1 MISKDVDVLSTRSA
15 VTGHAPGRGWRLCR
29 PPGAPGKAGRHKK
42 AENMTKTILAYL
54 LIALWAVPA
63 QGADLV
69 DAVQKKYESLS
80 GFKAEFTQDLKN
92 SASGEGESRSGTIAF
107 KKPSL
112 VRWETVKPE
121 KELLVVGKDAVWDYF
136 EDDREAYRYPVEE
149 VINSK
154 TMLKFLTGKAN
165 LREDFH
171 VFEEADAEAAGL
183 VRFKLVPKEPE
194 PGLVMASVW
203 VDPGTQ
209 MIMRLSIQ
217 DFYANTN
224 DLSLKNLTVEAGL
237 PDSLFSFTP
246 PPGVAVHD
254 NTGADGRNLSK

>member
-1 MISKDVDVLSTRSA
+1 MK
-15 VTGHAPGRGWRLCR
+15 
-29 PPGAPGKAGRHKK
+29 
-42 AENMTKTILAYL
+42 KTILACL
-54 LIALWAVPA
+54 LVAVWAVPA
-63 QGADLV
+63 RGADLV

-80 GFKAEFTQDLKN
+80 GFKTEFTQDLKN
-92 SASGEGESRSGTIAF
+92 SASGEGEMRSGSITF
-107 KKPSL
+107 KKPNL

-121 KELLVVGKDAVWDYF
+121 KELLLVGKEAVWDYF
-136 EDDREAYRYPVEE
+136 EDDREAFRYPVEE
-149 VINSK
+149 IINSK

-171 VFEEADAEAAGL
+171 VFEEPDAAEAGL

-194 PGLVMASVW
+194 PGLVMAHVW
-203 VDPGTQ
+203 VDPATQ

-224 DLSLKNLTVEAGL
+224 DLTLKNLKVEANL

-246 PPGVAVHD
+246 PQGVAVHD
-254 NTGADGRNLSK
+254 NTGPDGRTLSK

>member
-1 MISKDVDVLSTRSA
+1 MSPS
-15 VTGHAPGRGWRLCR
+15 GR
-29 PPGAPGKAGRHKK
+29 APGKRVGKK
-42 AENMTKTILAYL
+42 VSSMKKMILACL
-54 LIALWAVPA
+54 LVAVWAVPVR
-63 QGADLV
+63 GADLV

-92 SASGEGESRSGTIAF
+92 SSSGEGETRSGSITF
-107 KKPSL
+107 KKPRL

-121 KELLVVGKDAVWDYF
+121 KELLLVGQEAVWDYF
-136 EDDREAYRYPVEE
+136 EDDREAFRYPVEE
-149 VINSK
+149 IINSK

-171 VFEEADAEAAGL
+171 VFEEPDAAGAGL

-194 PGLVMASVW
+194 PGLVMAHVW
-203 VDPGTQ
+203 VDPAAQ

-224 DLSLKNLTVEAGL
+224 DLTLKNLKVEANL

-246 PPGVAVHD
+246 PQGVAVHD
-254 NTGADGRNLSK
+254 NTGPDGRTLSK

>member
-1 MISKDVDVLSTRSA
+1 M
-15 VTGHAPGRGWRLCR
+15 
-29 PPGAPGKAGRHKK
+29 KK
-42 AENMTKTILAYL
+42 SILACL
-54 LIALWAVPA
+54 LVALWASPVR
-63 QGADLV
+63 GADLV

-92 SASGEGESRSGTIAF
+92 SASGEGEKRSGTVAF
-107 KKPSL
+107 KKPGL
-112 VRWETVKPE
+112 VRWETVTPE
-121 KELLVVGKDAVWDYF
+121 KELLLVGKDVVWDYF
-136 EDDREAYRYPVEE
+136 EDDREAFRYPVEE
-149 VINSK
+149 IINSK

-171 VFEEADAEAAGL
+171 VFEEPDAEASGL
-183 VRFKLVPKEPE
+183 VRFKLAPKEPE
-194 PGLVMASVW
+194 PGLVMAHVW
-203 VDPGTQ
+203 VDPAKQ

-224 DLSLKNLTVEAGL
+224 DLTLKNLTVEADL

-254 NTGADGRNLSK
+254 NTGADGRSLSK

>member
-1 MISKDVDVLSTRSA
+1 MATTPS
-15 VTGHAPGRGWRLCR
+15 GP
-29 PPGAPGKAGRHKK
+29 PPGKQAGKKVCIMKK
-42 AENMTKTILAYL
+42 MILACL
-54 LIALWAVPA
+54 LVAVWTAPVR
-63 QGADLV
+63 GADLV

-80 GFKAEFTQDLKN
+80 GFKAEFAQNLKN

-149 VINSK
+149 IINSK

-171 VFEEADAEAAGL
+171 VFEEPDAAAAGL

-194 PGLVMASVW
+194 PGLVMADVW

-224 DLSLKNLTVEAGL
+224 DLILKNLTVEAGL